1 MKPDSRNP
9 AMTTRREILTRCARW
24 GSLLALGGIAARLGW
39 NGGGKC
45 DRPSP
50 CGGCPL
56 FAGCA
61 LPKAAETLQQPPPA
75 TPSQNPTPIN

>member
-9 AMTTRREILTRCARW
+9 AMTTRREILTRFARW

-39 NGGGKC
+39 QSRGKC

-61 LPKAAETLQQPPPA
+61 LPKAAETRQQPAA
-75 TPSQNPTPIN
+75 TTSPQNLTPIK